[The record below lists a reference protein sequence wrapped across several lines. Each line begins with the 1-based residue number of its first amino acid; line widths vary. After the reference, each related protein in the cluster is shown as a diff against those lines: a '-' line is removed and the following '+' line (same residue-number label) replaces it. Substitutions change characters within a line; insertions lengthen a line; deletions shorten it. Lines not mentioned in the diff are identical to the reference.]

1 MKRLLQIVCC
11 LVLISPPLVSCNDDD
26 TKKTTEPV
34 ELATPELVS
43 KNVSQTSFGIA
54 WTAVEHA
61 AEYVY
66 VLGDGQEQKTS
77 QLEIAFDKLTPETT
91 YSVKVKAVSTD
102 KLYLDSKWATKTVTT
117 LAHMQLTAPANLTV
131 TEQNTTSVVLT
142 WDAVENAAGYIY
154 QVDEQAELS
163 VDKNTVTLSE
173 LTPDTEYAVKVKA
186 TGGDGSPYLDSEW
199 GTVTVRTAAEA
210 QEAPFEVTFT
220 DLKARSFTLNVTP
233 KDPNMNYYLGWADE
247 AEWADYLDKNGNF
260 DEDVF
265 LASQMEFME
274 FFASI
279 IGSTYPAVLADMT
292 YTGPMSVPYDSYIDP
307 ETHYYGYAFGWDLDG
322 NFTSKVV
329 IAETDTPA
337 AAVSTAKVDI
347 VFSDPTATSLR
358 IICTPD
364 ANVTSYYQILA
375 EKSVVAD
382 YIAKN
387 GQAAFEGYIIN
398 NGDEIEGVD
407 DYVWES
413 LDPETEYTM
422 SIVGFDTNGGQFYCS
437 ETGTTLAATLP
448 DPVNSP
454 LFEELLGEWTGVQTI
469 SGEEVT
475 FGTTISQT
483 ELNFNYRLYN
493 QLAIKF
499 TGGFNGAPYYDA
511 QFLIANE
518 WTEAEAVED
527 YGPKLLLNIEADQSM
542 WIDGT
547 LKQTSFYNWSQ
558 AGFIY
563 MLGCDGRSVY
573 YSDNFVVT
581 LSEDKNT
588 LTISHPTTGVYPTR
602 SFQKDGQWQVSGIG
616 GSDIVLTR
624 GATPAAPRIK
634 SAAKPVKPVRKQL
647 ENVTKIT
654 SNALYREA
662 KASKADFQ
670 SLREAYRKNRR

>member
-1 MKRLLQIVCC
+1 M
-11 LVLISPPLVSCNDDD
+11 
-26 TKKTTEPV
+26 
-34 ELATPELVS
+34 ELATPDLVS
-43 KNVSQTSFGIA
+43 KNVSQTSFGIG

-61 AEYVY
+61 AEYVC
-66 VLGDGQEQKTS
+66 VLDDGQEQKTS

-102 KLYLDSKWATKTVTT
+102 KLYLDSKWATISVKT

-131 TEQNTTSVVLT
+131 TEQKTTSVVLT

-154 QVDEQAELS
+154 QVGEQAELS
-163 VDKNTVTLSE
+163 VDKNTVTLSG
-173 LTPDTEYAVKVKA
+173 LTPDTEYVVKVKA

-199 GTVTVRTAAEA
+199 GTVTFRTAAEA
-210 QEAPFEVTFT
+210 KEALFEVTFT

-247 AEWADYLDKNGNF
+247 AEWADYLDENGIF

-265 LASQMEFME
+265 LASQIEFME
-274 FFASI
+274 FFAAM
-279 IGSTYPAVLADMT
+279 IGSTYPAVLADMI
-292 YTGPMSVPYDSYIDP
+292 YTGPMSIPYDSYIDP

-322 NFTSKVV
+322 NFTSEVV
-329 IAETDTPA
+329 ITEADTPA

-364 ANVTSYYQILA
+364 ANVTTYYQILA

-387 GQAAFEGYIIN
+387 GQTAFESYIIN
-398 NGDEIEGVD
+398 RGDEVEGND
-407 DYVWES
+407 DYVWED

-422 SIVGFDTNGGQFYCS
+422 SIVGFDTDGGQFYCS

-469 SGEEVT
+469 TEEETQKVT
-475 FGTTISQT
+475 FGVTISQT
-483 ELNFNYRLYN
+483 EQNFNYRLYN

-511 QFLIANE
+511 QYLIANE
-518 WTEAEAVED
+518 WPEAEAIKD

-547 LKQTSFYNWSQ
+547 LKQTSFYNWSK

-563 MLGCDGRSVY
+563 MLGCDGQSVY
-573 YSDNFVVT
+573 YGDNFVVT

-588 LTISHPTTGVYPTR
+588 LTISHPKEGAYPTR
-602 SFQKDGQWQVSGIG
+602 SFQSSGQWQVSGIG

-624 GATPAAPRIK
+624 GAAPAAPRIK
-634 SAAKPVKPVRKQL
+634 SAAKPVKPVREQL
-647 ENVTKIT
+647 KRGTKIT
-654 SNALYREA
+654 SNALYRETN
-662 KASKADFQ
+662 ASKMDFPA
-670 SLREAYRKNRR
+670 LREAYRKSRR